1 MGLEERVFIAL
12 GSNLGDKSACL
23 FGALQKLREIAKV
36 IATSFLYKT
45 SPMYV
50 ENQPSFYNAVCEIRT
65 EREPLDLLHQL
76 QDIESSF
83 GRVRRGERYGPRSL
97 DLDVLIFGNRI
108 INTEELIVPH
118 PRLAE
123 RDFVLF
129 PLRDIDRNL
138 PLATGET
145 VEQACERVSAVAKD
159 MKRLCPRRVV
169 SCGNKEFLWG
179 EKTYTMG
186 ILNVTPDSFSD
197 GGKYQSVENALQRA
211 MEMIDVDIVDIGGQ
225 STRPGIEYISVEEE
239 KSRVIPVIKAIRENL
254 PNVIISI
261 DTFRHEVAQAAVE
274 NGAHIVNDVSCG
286 LLDEKM
292 FDTVHSLGV
301 PYMAMHMR
309 GTSKTMMQFTEY
321 SSYPSVVL
329 GVATELERRIDVL
342 LKQGFP
348 RWLLIV
354 DPGIGFAKSFGQN
367 VELIRNLGEFKSRLS
382 DMPVLVGVSRKG
394 FIAKIADCAST
405 EDGSDWATAGAV
417 TAAIAFGADIVRFHR
432 PELIHTVKVADELFR
447 KVQRLS

>member
-12 GSNLGDKSACL
+12 GSNLGNKSACL
-23 FGALQKLREIAKV
+23 FGAVQKLKEIAKV

-45 SPMYV
+45 APMYI
-50 ENQPSFYNAVCEIRT
+50 EDQPPFYNAVCEIRT
-65 EREPLDLLHQL
+65 EAEPLDLLHLL
-76 QDIESSF
+76 QEIENSF

-108 INTEELIVPH
+108 INTEELVIPH

-169 SCGNKEFLWG
+169 SCGDKEFLWG

-197 GGKYQSVENALQRA
+197 GGKYQNVDSALQLVA
-211 MEMIDVDIVDIGGQ
+211 EMTHLDIIDIGGQ
-225 STRPGIEYISVEEE
+225 STRPGVEYVSIEEE
-239 KSRVIPVIKAIRENL
+239 ESRVIPVIEAIRQNF
-254 PNVIISI
+254 PDVIISI
-261 DTFRHEVAQAAVE
+261 DTFRHQVAKAAVE
-274 NGAHIVNDVSCG
+274 AGAHMINDVSCG
-286 LLDEKM
+286 LLDEEM
-292 FDTVHSLGV
+292 LNTIHSLGV
-301 PYMAMHMR
+301 PYIAMHMR
-309 GTSKTMMQFTEY
+309 GTSRTMMQLTEY
-321 SSYPSVVL
+321 SAYPSVVL
-329 GVATELERRIDVL
+329 GVATELERRIDIL

-354 DPGIGFAKSFGQN
+354 DPGIGFAKTFGQN
-367 VELIRNLGEFKSRLS
+367 IELIRNLGDFKSRLG
-382 DMPVLVGVSRKG
+382 DLPVLMGVSRKG
-394 FIAKIADCAST
+394 FVTKLADCTST

-417 TAAIAFGADIVRFHR
+417 TASIAFGADIVRFHR
-432 PELIHTVKVADELFR
+432 PQLTYTVKVADELFR
-447 KVQRLS
+447 NVPRL